1 MVAVCTLSLTE
12 IERQLLLSLTL
23 GYNITQTAERVG
35 RIVGAPL
42 NVTKVHSHLRK
53 ARRRGDYAT
62 LYQLVAEF
70 ASRPKAD
77 SKPKGEV
84 LIIAPPVNGRPRG
97 KRSKT

>member
-1 MVAVCTLSLTE
+1 MAEALQLTE
-12 IERQLLLSLTL
+12 VERQLLASLTL

-35 RIVGAPL
+35 RMLGTPL

-70 ASRPKAD
+70 ASRTKAD

>member
-1 MVAVCTLSLTE
+1 MAEALQLTE
-12 IERQLLLSLTL
+12 VERQLLASLTL

-70 ASRPKAD
+70 AS
-77 SKPKGEV
+77 KPKGEV
-84 LIIAPPVNGRPRG
+84 LVIAPPVNGRPRG
-97 KRSKT
+97 KRSNT